1 MTIKKFNQGFT
12 LIEVLV
18 ALLIFAIG
26 MLGLAGLQL
35 QAHQTT
41 SYAQG
46 RTAATM
52 AASHLFERMRA
63 NNNAVT
69 AGDYA
74 FSSATT
80 VLPAAVADCNTV
92 TGCGSAAEMAQND
105 IREWILTLNQSLP
118 ILNSDLSFNTDA
130 NIRICID
137 SSPEFST
144 PTSVGAGINCDGA
157 LGQWTIYID
166 WVERREELTT
176 FQVNRQT
183 FTFVP

>member
-1 MTIKKFNQGFT
+1 MKNLNSGFT

-35 QAHQTT
+35 QAHQST

-52 AASHLFERMRA
+52 AASHLFERMRENINSVA
-63 NNNAVT
+63 

-74 FSSATT
+74 YSSAADG
-80 VLPAAVADCNTV
+80 LPAAVIACKT
-92 TGCGSAAEMAQND
+92 TAGCGTAAQMAQND
-105 IREWILTLNQSLP
+105 IREWLLTLDQSLP
-118 ILNSDLSFNTDA
+118 IFDRPAFNINA
-130 NIRICID
+130 GVNIQICQD
-137 SSPEFST
+137 ST
-144 PTSVGAGINCDGA
+144 PTLDAAQAINCDGA

-166 WVERREELTT
+166 WTEERDDNDE
-176 FQVNRQT
+176 FKSNRQT